1 MDKPFILI
9 EKELR
14 EVEFEIR
21 RNINSEVNLIPE
33 IGSHIFFSG
42 GKRFRPALLILC
54 SKLVG
59 NNSKNCIPIA
69 GVIELIHTAT
79 LLHDDVVDRAE
90 LRRGVES
97 ANTIWG
103 NQASILVGDFLLSQ
117 AFSIMIK
124 EGDLRILEILAQTT
138 KKMTEG
144 EMFQLSLENSIDVT
158 EQDYMSLIYSKTA
171 VLISSTCLIGALMG
185 GAKKTEEERLVKFG
199 DKLGMAFQLVD
210 DILDYTSNPKKIGKP
225 IGNDLEEQ
233 KATLPLLY
241 SLKKMNA
248 KDRKAIENIFYADSK
263 SEEDFHYVTRL
274 IKEHGGLEYTL
285 KRAREFSEDAK
296 KYLEDFPDSDEK
308 EALFDIA
315 DYVIER
321 GA

>member
-1 MDKPFILI
+1 MI
-9 EKELR
+9 E
-14 EVEFEIR
+14 
-21 RNINSEVNLIPE
+21 
-33 IGSHIFFSG
+33 
-42 GKRFRPALLILC
+42 
-54 SKLVG
+54 
-59 NNSKNCIPIA
+59 
-69 GVIELIHTAT
+69 
-79 LLHDDVVDRAE
+79 
-90 LRRGVES
+90 
-97 ANTIWG
+97 
-103 NQASILVGDFLLSQ
+103 
-117 AFSIMIK
+117 
-124 EGDLRILEILAQTT
+124 EGDLRILEIIAMTT

-144 EMFQLSLENSIDVT
+144 EMFQLSLGNSIDIS
-158 EQDYMSLIYSKTA
+158 EEAYMSLIYSKTA
-171 VLISSTCLIGALMG
+171 VLISSTCRIGALLG
-185 GAKKTEEERLVKFG
+185 GAKKVEEEKLVKFG
-199 DKLGMAFQLVD
+199 DKLGLAFQLID

-248 KDRKAIENIFYADSK
+248 KDKKTIEQIFYADSK
-263 SEEDFHYVTRL
+263 SEEDFQYVKRL

-285 KRAREFSEDAK
+285 RRARESSEDAK